1 MAYQKI
7 LVSINVYEDFNHII
21 NSAIAFAHKNKAKVD
36 VITFIDN
43 AAEFVPSAI
52 DFQKALEEN
61 AKEKLTSI
69 KDKFKNLEASFTILE
84 GNPNREIPDYAEQ
97 NGHDLIILG
106 SHGKHG
112 LNLLLGST
120 ANAVL
125 NRAKCDVLTIRID
138 DQAPD
143 AARDYKDILIATDL
157 EPDAVSVVKKAK
169 EIAKNYD
176 ANLSVAT
183 VHGDPTVL
191 AGIYGIVPDSQ
202 ARVDETIEA
211 KLNDWIKA
219 QGLNAKAYSLIGNTA
234 EEIISL
240 AENKPTD
247 LIIIGSH
254 QRGAIGRFFLG
265 STANAVLQ
273 GAKDDVLVIKL

>member
-1 MAYQKI
+1 MAYQKM
-7 LVSINVYEDFNHII
+7 LVSINVYEDFSHII

-61 AKEKLTSI
+61 AKEKLSAI

-84 GNPNREIPDYAEQ
+84 GNPNREIPIYAEEK
-97 NGHDLIILG
+97 GHDLIIIG

-125 NRAKCDVLTIRID
+125 NRAKCDVLTVRID
-138 DQAPD
+138 DQAPE
-143 AARDYKDILIATDL
+143 AARNYGNILMATDL

-169 EIAKNYD
+169 EIAKNYG
-176 ANLSVAT
+176 AKLSVAT

-202 ARVDETIEA
+202 ARVDESIEA
-211 KLNDWIKA
+211 KLNDWVRE
-219 QGLNAKAYSLIGNTA
+219 QQLDAKTYSLIGNTA

-240 AENKPTD
+240 AANKSTD

-273 GAKDDVLVIKL
+273 ASKDDVLVVKI